1 MDNLVRVA
9 SFQLQKLDN
18 KEVVKIAGILS
29 KLKNY
34 LRQLGDREY
43 AEAVD
48 VLRSDS
54 WMVQQVSNE
63 LRKKIK
69 ELTQAIDEG
78 DISTYDLVLE
88 EVRSLTADLATELKN
103 LNRDAEANDPRLQEE
118 KVAPKSEQAIQEP
131 ILDSPDKY
139 TREQWDDPTRRAGI
153 FGHVSSAIK
162 TWHPEHDVP
171 IGKNINKPLR
181 DFKWFDNKEIH
192 IKQGTES
199 GARDRLIDQTARLLV
214 RETSLSYEAA
224 RDTFENSAVFDELA
238 KRLVNAIYNG
248 TLLHYLPATPMKEPK
263 DKNKPWIKERQIG
276 EMAAAVKTAEF
287 LIPVYDVS
295 ASMTVGLIDMGAP
308 LNGINKL
315 VLGYTEYSRASAGG
329 VPPALRKGFQK
340 SPEETPLPTPK
351 ETIDL
356 SSETVSE
363 PTTTPQIPAPVPLT
377 DISKEPPKKRV
388 RKKKNALRLELLRNL
403 IKKGGIDFSAAQKLP
418 ETFWVKFVAMC
429 KRLGA
434 KPEDLAKVINSESGF
449 DPHATNVQDGRII
462 AKGLNQ
468 LTKKTAMALGMP
480 EQDWNN
486 YENFPAE
493 EQLKYVEKFFKS
505 VGKMTGVGGKWNSP
519 TQLYVAN
526 FAPKYVSKAA
536 DPNALLYS
544 AKNNPEEYD
553 KNKGLDK
560 DQKGYITAGDLA
572 RSVHSRPLSKFIVQ
586 AINKAKTGDVGL
598 EYVALRGKPEND
610 NADNLLN
617 ALFALDAGPVEKM
630 IRHAL
635 ERKYL
640 PSSDTLITLS
650 SLSSPYPIRL
660 KFAQSVSV
668 LLKEMIDA
676 DVSIHSDG
684 TKIELYCSAA
694 GSQYAVSSAIQGLCD
709 CVSKAVELKF
719 GKRIKCAVLPSTF
732 SKYAKVK

>member
-1 MDNLVRVA
+1 MDNLARVA
-9 SFQLQKLDN
+9 SFQLQTLDN

-88 EVRSLTADLATELKN
+88 EVRTLTTDLATELKN

-118 KVAPKSEQAIQEP
+118 KIAPKSEQIVPEP
-131 ILDSPDKY
+131 VPDSPGKY
-139 TREQWDDPTRRAGI
+139 TREQWDDPTKRAGI
-153 FGHVSSAIK
+153 YEHVARMIRV
-162 TWHPEHDVP
+162 WHPEHDVP
-171 IGKNINKPLR
+171 VGKNINKPLR
-181 DFKWFDNKEIH
+181 DFKWFNDKEIH
-192 IKQGTES
+192 IKQGAES

-248 TLLHYLPATPMKEPK
+248 TLLHYLPATPMREPK
-263 DKNKPWIKERQIG
+263 DKSKPWIKERQVG

-340 SPEETPLPTPK
+340 TPEEIPSPK
-351 ETIDL
+351 EIVDL
-356 SSETVSE
+356 VSE
-363 PTTTPQIPAPVPLT
+363 ETAPEAATILKTPVVEPLT

-388 RKKKNALRLELLRNL
+388 RKKKNALRLELLQNL
-403 IKKGGIDFSAAQKLP
+403 VKKGGIDFSAAQKLS
-418 ETFWVKFVAMC
+418 EGFWIKFVEMC

-468 LTKKTAMALGMP
+468 LTKKTAMALGMS
-480 EQDWNN
+480 EQEWKS
-486 YENFPAE
+486 YENSPAE
-493 EQLKYVEKFFKS
+493 NQLKYVEKFFRS
-505 VGKMTGVGGKWNSP
+505 VGNMTGVGGKWNSP

-544 AKNNPEEYD
+544 AKDNPEEYD

-598 EYVALRGKPEND
+598 QYVALKGKPEND

-617 ALFALDAGPVEKM
+617 ALFALDVGPVEKM

-660 KFAQSVSV
+660 KFAQSVSI

-709 CVSKAVELKF
+709 CVSKAAELKF
-719 GKRIKCAVLPSTF
+719 GKRIKCAILPSTF
-732 SKYAKVK
+732 SKYAEVKS

>member
-34 LRQLGDREY
+34 LKQLGDREY

-103 LNRDAEANDPRLQEE
+103 LNRDAEANDPRLQKE
-118 KVAPKSEQAIQEP
+118 KVAPKSEQVVPGP
-131 ILDSPDKY
+131 ISDSPEKY
-139 TREQWDDPTRRAGI
+139 TREQWDDPTKRAGI
-153 FGHVSSAIK
+153 YEHVARMIRV
-162 TWHPEHDVP
+162 WHPKHDVP
-171 IGKNINKPLR
+171 ISKNIMKPFDSFEWLRNKP
-181 DFKWFDNKEIH
+181 IH
-192 IKQGTES
+192 IKQGS
-199 GARDRLIDQTARLLV
+199 ARNARDALINKTVKLLV
-214 RETSLSYEAA
+214 GSETILTEEEVRTA
-224 RDTFENSAVFDELA
+224 FEDQNNFDELFN
-238 KRLVNAIYNG
+238 RLVQAIHNG
-248 TLLHYLPATPMKEPK
+248 TLIYYVPAMPDIKKEVK
-263 DKNKPWIKERQIG
+263 GRLVG
-276 EMAAAVKTAEF
+276 EMSLAVKTASF
-287 LIPVYDVS
+287 VLPVFPVVI
-295 ASMTVGLIDMGAP
+295 SMSVGLTDLSVNPRGE
-308 LNGINKL
+308 NKL
-315 VLGYTEYSRASAGG
+315 VLGFVEYSRAAAGG
-329 VPPALRKGFQK
+329 IPPALRKGFK
-340 SPEETPLPTPK
+340 KTPSPTPK
-351 ETIDL
+351 EVIDL
-356 SSETVSE
+356 TSEILPE
-363 PTTTPQIPAPVPLT
+363 ATTTPQIPAPVPLT

-449 DPHATNVQDGRII
+449 DPHATNVQDRRII

-468 LTKKTAMALGMP
+468 LTKKTAMALGMS

-650 SLSSPYPIRL
+650 SLFSPYPIRL

-719 GKRIKCAVLPSTF
+719 GKRIKYAVLPSTF